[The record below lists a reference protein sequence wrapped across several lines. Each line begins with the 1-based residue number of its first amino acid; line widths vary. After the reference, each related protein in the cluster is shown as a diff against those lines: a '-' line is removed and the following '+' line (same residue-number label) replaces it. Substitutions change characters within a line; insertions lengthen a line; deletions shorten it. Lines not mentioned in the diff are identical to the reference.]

1 MVSLSDNAIV
11 QDPRSTLTRT
21 QQDALK
27 AIAFFRR
34 QRKTGNRWLVGDK
47 RISQKI
53 VSDLEKLD
61 LVDEGRVRSESVLVL
76 TTAGNLA
83 VARLSH

>member
-1 MVSLSDNAIV
+1 MGSLSDNAIV
-11 QDPRSTLTRT
+11 QDPRKTLTRG

-27 AIAFFRR
+27 AIAFFRS
-34 QRKTGNRWLVGDK
+34 QRKTGSRWLVGDK
-47 RISQKI
+47 RISLKI

-61 LVDEGRVRSESVLVL
+61 LVDEATIRSQSVLTL

-83 VARLSH
+83 AERLSQ

>member
-1 MVSLSDNAIV
+1 MVSLSDNEIV
-11 QDPRSTLTRT
+11 QDPRNTLTRT

-34 QRKTGNRWLVGDK
+34 QRKTGSRWLVGDK

-53 VSDLEKLD
+53 VSDLEKLE

-76 TTAGNLA
+76 TTAGSLA
-83 VARLSH
+83 VERLSH

>member
-1 MVSLSDNAIV
+1 MVSLSDNAIA
-11 QDPRSTLTRT
+11 QDPRNTLTRT

-34 QRKTGNRWLVGDK
+34 QRKTGSRWLVGDK
-47 RISQKI
+47 RISQK
-53 VSDLEKLD
+53 VVLDLEKLD
-61 LVDEGRVRSESVLVL
+61 LVDEGRLRSDSVLVL

-83 VARLSH
+83 VERLSH

>member
-11 QDPRSTLTRT
+11 QDPRNTLTRT

-34 QRKTGNRWLVGDK
+34 QRKTGSRWLVGDK

-53 VSDLEKLD
+53 VSDLEKLE

-76 TTAGNLA
+76 TTAGSLA
-83 VARLSH
+83 VERLSH

>member
-11 QDPRSTLTRT
+11 QDPRNALTRT

-34 QRKTGNRWLVGDK
+34 QRKTGGRWLVGDK
-47 RISQKI
+47 RISQKV

-83 VARLSH
+83 VERLSH